1 MKLNV
6 TIQKEDY
13 PLAMAFCLA
22 LFFIG
27 TIYLLLQAASGFEG
41 MSYVEADQTLYM
53 QYARNMATG
62 HPYVFTL
69 GDAPSTGSTS
79 HLYPWILAGL
89 YKLGAH
95 GNTFF
100 VAIFWLNA
108 FFYVGMIFSV
118 WLIAKKL
125 VPKLT
130 PFAVFLTVISG
141 QTLTTFFGGTDMGLF
156 SFLALTL
163 FAALLYEKKKTAILL
178 ATLCGAT
185 RPEGF
190 VFAIAALLIGGFLL
204 VYNRKKRKEE
214 YSTAERSPSIFLLT
228 GIAGLLAFL
237 FVLIINYQLTSYF
250 QFMSVMNK
258 GHFMHY
264 SFFEAIRHTLY
275 DFIDLIMS
283 LFFGLH
289 GKGRQFLGIPI
300 LSGLLGISGVLLFVR
315 SKKIA
320 LREWWFLL
328 VTGAV
333 FLTISMSGWQ
343 GISNDRYLGWFFPI
357 WSIYILIGAKKWS
370 QFFNSQF
377 VFSALVVLLFG
388 FQLISTCIAFDYIYS
403 SGVETNQFRLFAKEL
418 DKKIPINS
426 IIGTGK
432 QSGMQYFLPHQ
443 RLWNLSGILTPDL
456 FVPHVYTTRESLF
469 EYLKH
474 NPKRWVTYW
483 LLEKNEVSYFKNMI
497 KIEKSG
503 IMKSPDLEFVT
514 GDSLLLYSASW
525 RSLKGGDTPLL
536 SLANLTLVDQID
548 VGYNQDEIDHS
559 YKKTVRFGGVP
570 NDRMPFVSKFSLLGK
585 NKNYFEAGYL
595 ILGSE
600 SFQIRNAHINTPLL
614 AVLRTS
620 LSIKTISLSRSNH
633 LRLNYNLNNKIKL
646 LVSVDGDE
654 PTPIDLE
661 LNEKGFCEVKIPIA
675 GNRIHSTRPRITIY
689 GDHIS
694 FAYWFYQ

>member
-1 MKLNV
+1 MKSNFF
-6 TIQKEDY
+6 IQQAY
-13 PLAMAFCLA
+13 RPLIMAFCLA
-22 LFFIG
+22 LVFIG
-27 TIYLLLQAASGFEG
+27 IIYFLLQAASGFEG
-41 MSYVEADQTLYM
+41 MSYVEVDQTLYM

-95 GNTFF
+95 GNAFF
-100 VAIFWLNA
+100 AAVFWLNA
-108 FFYVGMIFSV
+108 FFYLGIIFSI
-118 WLIAKKL
+118 WLIAKKMA
-125 VPKLT
+125 PKLA
-130 PFAVFLTVISG
+130 PFSVFLTVISG

-156 SFLALTL
+156 SFLTLGL

-178 ATLCGAT
+178 ATLCGVT

-190 VFAIAALLIGGFLL
+190 VFAIAALLIGGFLF
-204 VYNRKKRKEE
+204 VFNQKKGKDTRCVVPNH
-214 YSTAERSPSIFLLT
+214 ASIFLLT
-228 GIAGLLAFL
+228 GIAALLAFI
-237 FVLIINYQLTSYF
+237 FVLIINYQLTGYF

-300 LSGLLGISGVLLFVR
+300 LSGLLGISGVLLLIR
-315 SKKIA
+315 NKKVV
-320 LREWWFLL
+320 LLEWWFLL

-343 GISNDRYLGWFFPI
+343 GISNDRYLGWFFPV

-370 QFFNSQF
+370 QFFTSRF
-377 VFSALVVLLFG
+377 VFNGIIFLLFG

-403 SGVETNQFRLFAKEL
+403 SGVETNQFRLFAKKL
-418 DKKIPINS
+418 DKKLPKNS

-432 QSGMQYFLPHQ
+432 QSGMQYFLPHH
-443 RLWNLSGILTPDL
+443 RLWNLSGILSPDL
-456 FVPHVYTTRESLF
+456 FVPHVYTTIESLF

-474 NPKRWVTYW
+474 NPERRFTYW
-483 LLEKNEVSYFKNMI
+483 LLKKNEVSYFKNMI

-514 GDSLLLYSASW
+514 GDSFLLYSASW
-525 RSLKGGDTPLL
+525 RSFSGGSIPLIPPE
-536 SLANLTLVDQID
+536 NLTLVDQMD
-548 VGYNQDEIDHS
+548 VGYNQDEIAHS
-559 YKKTVRFGGVP
+559 YKKTIRFGGVP
-570 NDRMPFVSKFSLLGK
+570 NDQMPFVSTFSLLGK

-600 SFQIRNAHINTPLL
+600 SFKIRNAHVNTPLT
-614 AVLRTS
+614 AILRTS
-620 LSIKTISLSRSNH
+620 RSIKTVSFSRSNY
-633 LRLNYNLNNKIKL
+633 LRINYNLKNKIKL
-646 LVSVDGDE
+646 LISVDGDE
-654 PTPIDLE
+654 PTPVDLE
-661 LNEKGFCEVKIPIA
+661 LNEKGFSEVKIPIA
-675 GNRIHSTRPRITIY
+675 GNRIHSAQPRITIY